1 MKDLY
6 ISRYFLKTIYIS
18 GPISG
23 YDTEER
29 KLAFKE
35 ATRVAGKMGYVSVN
49 PMEDQEDGLTWAEY
63 MRRDIKALMDCDAIL
78 MMPGWEQSR
87 GAKLEKDIAERIGM
101 EVLYMKEGG
110 EG

>member
-1 MKDLY
+1 MEKLY
-6 ISRYFLKTIYIS
+6 INRYFLKTIYIS

-29 KLAFKE
+29 KRAFKE
-35 ATRVAGKMGYVSVN
+35 ATRVAGKMGYIPVN
-49 PMEDQEDGLTWAEY
+49 PMEYQVDGWTWEAY
-63 MRRDIKALMDCDAIL
+63 MRRDIKELMDCDAIL